1 MAEGT
6 RMLQRRATEA
16 VWNTSDYVLASGELG
31 VTTDTGIIKVGNGT
45 SPWSELDIAFGSEY
59 LPILG
64 KAADSSLLDGV
75 SADFFV
81 KFADTDTE
89 PVADSF
95 VQRTGTGTVKGAT
108 AVDADD
114 LVPKAQLDAGI
125 LKLASRSVNSGITLA
140 LTDANKLIY
149 VDNSSLTTQIVIT
162 IPTDASVAFP
172 VGSVVDIVAWNT
184 GGAKVAVSGGVTLN
198 GSSNAMPGF
207 GYLRLIKAGSNLW
220 HGFALRNGTRLP
232 SIKYRRTAAGDSYT
246 GGYAFVPYDTLDTAE
261 TYNPDS
267 EWFSIPVAG
276 MPTARRIV
284 VNKEGEYLFNVSM
297 AVDGS
302 GTTYCLLKEMVS
314 DNSNTGAKVRAST
327 SLVNVC
333 TISQKIRVTAG
344 QSFGVHHGSGPGSIG
359 RADGEATGA
368 DPVNFKITR
377 LSD

>member
-16 VWNTSDYVLASGELG
+16 VWNTSDYVLATGELG

-45 SPWSELDIAFGSEY
+45 SPWSELDIAFNSEY
-59 LPILG
+59 LPLLG
-64 KAADSSLLDGV
+64 KAADSELLDGV
-75 SADFFV
+75 SAAFFV
-81 KFADTDTE
+81 KEADTDTD
-89 PVADSF
+89 PTADSF
-95 VQRTGTGTVKGAT
+95 VQRTGTGTIKGAI

-114 LVPKAQLDAGI
+114 LVPKGQMDTAI
-125 LKLASRSVNSGITLA
+125 LKLTSRSINSVQTLA
-140 LTDANKLIY
+140 LTDANKIVY
-149 VDNSSLTTQIVIT
+149 VDNSSLTTQIVVT

-184 GGAKVAVSGGVTLN
+184 GGAKISAAVGVTLN

-220 HGFALRNGTRLP
+220 HGFALREGTRLP
-232 SIKYRRTAAGDSYT
+232 SIKYRRTAAGDNYT
-246 GGYAFVPYDTLDTAE
+246 GGYAFVPYDTLDATE

-267 EWFSIPVAG
+267 EWFSIPG
-276 MPTARRIV
+276 GSMPTARRIV
-284 VNKEGEYLFNVSM
+284 VNKDGEYLLNASM

-302 GTTYCLLKEMVS
+302 GTTYCLIKQMTS

-333 TISQKIRVTAG
+333 SVWAKIRVTAG
-344 QSFGVHHGSGPGSIG
+344 QSFGVHHGSGAGSFG
-359 RADGEATGA
+359 RADGEDTGA